1 MFSTYNYIHIVDIL
15 AFAPPKL
22 RETPLTWVEPAC
34 PLNQGKSVHA
44 ITTQFPSILCSS
56 YSVFNCQDSWLTCM
70 SSLAPKVCRKGTISQ
85 RFWPIGCLSSRH
97 LCAMT
102 AATCFS
108 CAGST
113 SRPLPLQDVWASS
126 ISWLTGST
134 QQDTLASSAVSTFFL
149 TCQRTSQS
157 CPPFQRTLRR
167 AWTASSPLSGMSCTT
182 WTNGSA
188 SSSFRLDVL
197 GRMNFLG
204 SRSLSKLPFWDV
216 RRCVMCT
223 TWHVCKRLRTALAQ
237 DASEDRRTRI
247 GAM

>member
-1 MFSTYNYIHIVDIL
+1 MHIVDIL

-34 PLNQGKSVHA
+34 PLNHGKSVHV

-56 YSVFNCQDSWLTCM
+56 YSMFNCQDSWLTCM

-85 RFWPIGCLSSRH
+85 RFWPVGCLSSRH
-97 LCAMT
+97 LCTMT

-134 QQDTLASSAVSTFFL
+134 QQDTLASSAVNTFFPDLPKNQSILSTFP
-149 TCQRTSQS
+149 TDIAESVNSQ
-157 CPPFQRTLRR
+157 F
-167 AWTASSPLSGMSCTT
+167 SPLGHVVHRMNKWFCQLFLQAGCAGQNEFSRKQVSQ
-182 WTNGSA
+182 A
-188 SSSFRLDVL
+188 AVL
-197 GRMNFLG
+197 GCQEMC
-204 SRSLSKLPFWDV
+204 DV
-216 RRCVMCT
+216 
-223 TWHVCKRLRTALAQ
+223 HNLARLQALA
-237 DASEDRRTRI
+237 DRARARRKRGPPTRI